1 MIISSYNVDGG
12 VFVKNKVMDSP
23 NWMFEAASCITDLD
37 QDRAEAV
44 LENSSR
50 FGMTREEMYEVLK
63 DFIEYK
69 KLVSAEIMPIYKDF
83 RDLDKYFKETN
94 FTAEITN
101 PVAPTLTM
109 YFGSVFPS
117 IDDKKTIDKVIT
129 EIIED
134 VISELSPFEDGKNI
148 EIKSIEDILSL
159 TNNISM
165 EDSSKLILIDLYYNR
180 YKIYERLKTLL
191 NLCAPICKKYFYII
205 QDEFSK
211 TANLVKNTENIQTLF
226 QDNPSVKLN
235 LVKESEIYIAIF
247 FFNSF
252 SIIEGQSGFLIYI
265 GMYFFE
271 YLKLRNKTRFD
282 DTQVIADLKALGD
295 TTRLKII
302 HLLAQKKMYVQELS
316 EALSLTPATVSHHIN
331 TLLKSE
337 LITITLDTER
347 PKTIYYELNQGKI
360 CDLGDTIKSLAGRTN
375 NE

>member
-1 MIISSYNVDGG
+1 M
-12 VFVKNKVMDSP
+12 KNKVMDSP
-23 NWMFEAASCITDLD
+23 NWMFEAASCIADLD

-50 FGMTREEMYEVLK
+50 FGMSREEMYEVLK
-63 DFIEYK
+63 DVIEYK
-69 KLVSAEIMPIYKDF
+69 NLVSAKVRPIYEDYKD
-83 RDLDKYFKETN
+83 LEKYVKETN

-101 PVAPTLTM
+101 PIAPTLAM
-109 YFGSVFPS
+109 YFGSEFPP
-117 IDDKKTIDKVIT
+117 IQNKDTIDKVIT
-129 EIIED
+129 EIISD
-134 VISELSPFEDGKNI
+134 VISELSSYESHNNI
-148 EIKSIEDILSL
+148 EINSLEDILSL

-180 YKIYERLKTLL
+180 YRIYERLTQLL
-191 NLCAPICKKYFYII
+191 NLCVPICKKYFYIV
-205 QDEFSK
+205 QDEFNK
-211 TANLVKNTENIQTLF
+211 TSDLIRNSDNIQTLF
-226 QDNPSVKLN
+226 EENPSVKLN
-235 LVKESEIYIAIF
+235 LVKESETYIALF

-252 SIIEGQSGFLIYI
+252 SIIEGNDGFLMYI